1 MSTAWRPH
9 RQRVTDTTL
18 NIDDLRTEAGLRR
31 VLSRLVGQQ
40 LDHKCLRNN
49 SETCPTH
56 QDGPCQGCLARDQF
70 DRLVDHTPW
79 TQAKLN
85 QTLLLMRRDPV
96 SSDFFDAF
104 FGGDSVDDAGFL
116 LGIAQFRTY
125 AMLVFGGFRL
135 AFDQLSRRDRSYIR
149 ERLGRWAKSPGQ
161 LRRYYR
167 TRPHGKTLVRDIAAE
182 KRWHL
187 GYLSAG
193 LLEGD
198 QRMHEVMTK
207 KLAGKPLAGEEQKL
221 GETLGDEVLKRW
233 APQLEAM
240 AKKLDGLEAELQ
252 QVRAIGLANT
262 HAYLAANYIDIY
274 VATSM
279 RESWEFVAVADFVR
293 DVFEDAAMKRL
304 GDVTPFDPTLAFCV
318 DRVDKGLLEGLMLR
332 RARCTLYMV
341 QEADTLGKDS
351 ELAATLALGR
361 VVIAYVP
368 ESVPAD
374 AYASSIDFLRKRAL
388 TLLAEQQ
395 YANLDEAAAVY
406 GSLASVVG
414 EVARTDFKLV
424 RREEADFREEHKAE
438 LSALV
443 ARTVAAEGA
452 FLNRRARTLKE
463 SHPLALQVELV
474 SGVANG
480 VLVARTPA
488 QCADLAARALTNEFE
503 FKLIDSDSRT
513 DGEPSATL
521 LLEASTQCAFRVVTN
536 HALLTSS
543 FWSLYATDDEE
554 GGDNEIDDEAG
565 TNEARDR
572 AKDRPLTPDPGTR

>member
-1 MSTAWRPH
+1 MRTLWRPH

-18 NIDDLRTEAGLRR
+18 NADDLRTEDGLRR
-31 VLSRLVGQQ
+31 VLSRLVGQRLEQ
-40 LDHKCLRNN
+40 TCLRE
-49 SETCPTH
+49 SETCSAHP
-56 QDGPCQGCLARDQF
+56 DGPCQGCLARDQF
-70 DRLVDHTPW
+70 VRLVDQTPW

-85 QTLLLMRRDPV
+85 QALLLMRRDPV

-116 LGIAQFRTY
+116 SGIAQLRAY
-125 AMLVFGGFRL
+125 AMLVFGSFRL
-135 AFDQLSRRDRSYIR
+135 AFEELGRRDRSYIR

-161 LRRYYR
+161 LQQYYR
-167 TRPHGKTLVRDIAAE
+167 TRPHGKTLVRDIAAD

-187 GYLSAG
+187 GYLSG
-193 LLEGD
+193 RLLEND

-207 KLAGKPLAGEEQKL
+207 KLAGKPLAEDEQKL
-221 GETLGDEVLKRW
+221 GENLSDDALKRW
-233 APQLEAM
+233 EPQLDEIEEQ
-240 AKKLDGLEAELQ
+240 LDGLEAELQ
-252 QVRAIGLANT
+252 EVRAIGLANT
-262 HAYLAANYIDIY
+262 HAYLAANHIDIY

-279 RESWEFVAVADFVR
+279 RERWEFVAVAGFVH
-293 DVFEDAAMKRL
+293 DVFEDPAMKRL
-304 GDVTPFDPTLAFCV
+304 ADLTPFDPTLAFSA

-368 ESVPAD
+368 ESVPAN
-374 AYASSIDFLRKRAL
+374 AYDSSVDFLRKRAL

-395 YANLDEAAAVY
+395 YASLDEAAAVY
-406 GSLASVVG
+406 KNLAPVLD
-414 EVARTDFKLV
+414 EAARTEFKLV
-424 RREEADFREEHKAE
+424 RREEADFREKYKAE
-438 LSALV
+438 LAELV
-443 ARTVAAEGA
+443 SRTVEAEGA
-452 FLNRRARTLKE
+452 FLNSRARTLKQ

-488 QCADLAARALTNEFE
+488 QCADLAARALTNELE
-503 FKLIDSDSRT
+503 FKLVDSESRT
-513 DGEPSATL
+513 DGQPSATL

-536 HALLTSS
+536 HTLLTSS
-543 FWSLYATDDEE
+543 FWSLYATDEE
-554 GGDNEIDDEAG
+554 EIGPDDEIDDGAV
-565 TNEARDR
+565 
-572 AKDRPLTPDPGTR
+572 TR